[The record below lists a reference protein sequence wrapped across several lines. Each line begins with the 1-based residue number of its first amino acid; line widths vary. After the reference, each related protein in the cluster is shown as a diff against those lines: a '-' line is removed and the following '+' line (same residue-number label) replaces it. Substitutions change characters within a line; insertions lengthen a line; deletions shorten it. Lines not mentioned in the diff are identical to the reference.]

1 MQIQLSI
8 VYKNKQHEIALD
20 IQNKG
25 DGMFDYILT
34 HKNGYT
40 FYVFRKESGIWKLVY
55 GVLDPELASIILQA
69 LAAAIDNPSDQSP
82 EL

>member
-1 MQIQLSI
+1 MQIPLSI
-8 VYKNKQHEIALD
+8 IYRDKQHKINLD
-20 IQNKG
+20 VQDKG
-25 DGMFDYILT
+25 DGLYDYILT

-55 GVLDPELASIILQA
+55 GVLDPELTIIILQA
-69 LAAAIDNPSDQSP
+69 LAAAINAPSDQSP